1 MEIKKIPELVAEK
14 VSESVS
20 FKLSGLVTH
29 CKSPVTKSP
38 IIGLTTPVTESTS
51 PDTVHV
57 ISVSVTCALCL
68 QCSSQYSAKPSCL
81 PQPVHHHFQLSFS
94 FFFSAFIS
102 RDINYKCCKTFI
114 QHCALWYP
122 PPPLDRVISILQQHA
137 LKELDWEIFTSSIYS
152 SSFSPLSSL
161 RRSIEN

>member
-1 MEIKKIPELVAEK
+1 MVLKKSPNWYLRKFGTKKVPELVAEK

-29 CKSPVTKSP
+29 CKSP

-51 PDTVHV
+51 LDTVHV
-57 ISVSVTCALCL
+57 ISVSVTCAPCL

-81 PQPVHHHFQLSFS
+81 PQPVHHHYQLSFS

-102 RDINYKCCKTFI
+102 RDINFAKTFI

-137 LKELDWEIFTSSIYS
+137 L
-152 SSFSPLSSL
+152 
-161 RRSIEN
+161 